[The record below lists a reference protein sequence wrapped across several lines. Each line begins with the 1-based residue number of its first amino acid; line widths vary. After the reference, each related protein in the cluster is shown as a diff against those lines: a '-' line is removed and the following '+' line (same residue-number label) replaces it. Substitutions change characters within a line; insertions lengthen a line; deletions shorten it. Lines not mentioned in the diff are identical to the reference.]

1 MLKTINFPLYRG
13 KTVSDGII
21 EGSLVI
27 ELDHHEDGIDEI
39 FIQEIKHYY
48 DDGVACLSID
58 EDTLE
63 VSQPNEVD
71 ENGDR
76 IFKPVICRLS

>member
-13 KTVSDGII
+13 KTVHHGII

-27 ELDHHEDGIDEI
+27 ELDHHEDGIDEVC
-39 FIQEIKHYY
+39 IQEIKHYY
-48 DDGVACLSID
+48 DDGAAACLSIN

-71 ENGDR
+71 EDGNR
-76 IFKPVICRLS
+76 IFKPVKLS